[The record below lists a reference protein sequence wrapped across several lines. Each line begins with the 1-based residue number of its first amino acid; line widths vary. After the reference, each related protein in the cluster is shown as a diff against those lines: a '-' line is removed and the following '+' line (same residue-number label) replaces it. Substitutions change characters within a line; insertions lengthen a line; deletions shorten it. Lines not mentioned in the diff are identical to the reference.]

1 MIKTHG
7 ERDEVRP
14 RENSQYQRPAAAAR
28 QLTSMQRIQEQQRTQ
43 CAGCSNATGTG
54 PVPGSSTHQ
63 RYLEHPRATAMACR
77 PPLLGHKIK
86 APPLIQA

>member
-14 RENSQYQRPAAAAR
+14 RESSQYQRPAAAAR
-28 QLTSMQRIQEQQRTQ
+28 QLTSIRKIQEQQRTR
-43 CAGCSNATGTG
+43 CAACANAAGTG
-54 PVPGSSTHQ
+54 PAPGSSTHQ

-77 PPLLGHKIK
+77 PPLPGHKIK
-86 APPLIQA
+86 APPHH